1 MLVYLPEEK
10 LKIEKLTALFAMLF
24 KRSEQTVL
32 LAGGSE
38 PIYLP
43 SDETHRFH
51 RIIFKY
57 DYFASALHE
66 LAHWCIAGR
75 QRRKEVDYGYW
86 YQADGRTEHQQRLFE
101 EVEVKPQALEWI
113 LSQASG
119 LQFRIS
125 TDNLNGQCGD
135 LSHFKRKIVQQAH
148 DYLEQGMPRRA
159 LILTQALAIHS
170 RRECYIHPRFFQFE
184 AL

>member
-1 MLVYLPEEK
+1 MLVYLPEESLRIQK
-10 LKIEKLTALFAMLF
+10 LIKTFDMLF
-24 KRSEQTVL
+24 KKTERTVL
-32 LAGGSE
+32 LSGGDE

-43 SDETHRFH
+43 GNEAHYFD
-51 RIIFKY
+51 RIIFKR

-119 LQFRIS
+119 LRFRIS

-135 LSHFKRKIVQQAH
+135 LSHFKRKIVQQTH